1 MLIVPRMVR
10 SHLALVAAT
19 SLVVLSAA
27 QPMSAAAA
35 QTMTASQRCQAMTTP
50 IYESQSPHSGATLLT
65 TWPSEASRA
74 ASTYGFVNRRGTPF
88 RVTRRELP
96 GLVAV
101 HRMYNPRSLDFLWTK
116 SVSEVRSAVA
126 KYGYRDEGV
135 DFYASMSG
143 GACLRP
149 VYRYEKGAIH
159 RYAANS
165 AEQVRLSRSGWKYE
179 SIAFY
184 AGKTAAKDAN
194 VTKKT
199 AAIEKATGT
208 KRTSGTKKSSA
219 MRKTAAPKQKIGSV
233 STGAGPLSQ
242 PLYLNKSTA
251 AWNAYASEGKPDK
264 KQLLYQIAATPT
276 AIWLGGRSTD
286 EARVRS
292 IMKLAK
298 AAHRTPTFVL
308 YAIPHRDCGSYSA
321 GGLKTVGQYKTWVAS
336 VKRAIAGRKSVV
348 IIEPDAIAMPCLSN
362 SQKADRYT
370 MLKYALTTLSSSNV
384 WVYIHA
390 GSNGLNPRSVAAVLK
405 RAGISKAR
413 GFAVN
418 VSSFDTT
425 ANEIA
430 YGKSVLKTLG
440 MNKHFVIDTSRNGLG
455 RYTGS
460 TGSAPGWCNPPG
472 RALGSRPTTK
482 TASAAVD
489 AYLWIK
495 PPGESDGS
503 CRAGDPSAGGWYVS
517 YALDLVQRSLGHK
530 TVVRLHAS

>member
-1 MLIVPRMVR
+1 MLIVPRTVR
-10 SHLALVAAT
+10 SHLAVIAAT
-19 SLVVLSAA
+19 SLVLSAV
-27 QPMSAAAA
+27 QPMSATAAP
-35 QTMTASQRCQAMTTP
+35 TMSASQRCQAMTTP
-50 IYESQSPHSGATLLT
+50 IYESHSPRSGATLLT

-88 RVTRRELP
+88 RVTRRQLA

-126 KYGYRDEGV
+126 NSGYRDEGV

-159 RYAANS
+159 RYAASS
-165 AEQVRLSRSGWKYE
+165 AEQLRLSRSGWKYE

-184 AGKTAAKDAN
+184 AAPPAVGAA
-194 VTKKT
+194 V
-199 AAIEKATGT
+199 
-208 KRTSGTKKSSA
+208 
-219 MRKTAAPKQKIGSV
+219 RKPAAPKQKVGAPL
-233 STGAGPLSQ
+233 STAVGPLSQ

-251 AWNAYASEGKPDK
+251 AWNAYASEGQPTK

-292 IMKLAK
+292 IMKRAK
-298 AAHRTPTFVL
+298 ATHRTPTFVL

-348 IIEPDAIAMPCLSN
+348 IVEPDAIAMPCLSN

-370 MLKYALTTLSSSNV
+370 MLKYALTTLSSSKV

-390 GSNGLNPRSVAAVLK
+390 GSNGLDPRSVAAVLR

-430 YGKSVLKTLG
+430 YGKSVLKALG

-460 TGSAPGWCNPPG
+460 TGRAPSWCNPPG
-472 RALGSRPTTK
+472 RALGHRPTTK

-503 CRAGDPSAGGWYVS
+503 CRAGDPSAGGWFGS
-517 YALDLVQRSLGHK
+517 YALDLVQRSLRYK